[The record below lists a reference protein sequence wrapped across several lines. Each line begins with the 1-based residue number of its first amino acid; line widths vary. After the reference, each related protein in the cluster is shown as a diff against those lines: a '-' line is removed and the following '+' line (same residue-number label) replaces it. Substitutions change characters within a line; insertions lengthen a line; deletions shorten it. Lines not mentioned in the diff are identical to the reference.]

1 MITDGLFFVVN
12 FCMFDFFLVV
22 SDNRHRRVRD
32 QEDFTTRV
40 SLVVVR
46 VRGLPVELDTINHV
60 SRFFAQFSQWLYAY
74 VRIIRLHIAD
84 NALCPSLRCVSK
96 RAEGRI
102 MPYPTNSRCA
112 DAYRNGALQYPRDRA
127 GVGSGVREQERS
139 MKAKP
144 SGENSGLI
152 KPKRTSI
159 VRVYGK

>member
-46 VRGLPVELDTINHV
+46 IRGLPVELDTINHV

-84 NALCPSLRCVSK
+84 NALCPSLRAFRSGQKAVLC
-96 RAEGRI
+96 RTRLTPDEP
-102 MPYPTNSRCA
+102 MPT
-112 DAYRNGALQYPRDRA
+112 GVA
-127 GVGSGVREQERS
+127 GVGSGVQEQEKS
-139 MKAKP
+139 MKV
-144 SGENSGLI
+144 
-152 KPKRTSI
+152 KRQELRFDKTEMSI
-159 VRVYGK
+159 HVRVYGK

>member
-84 NALCPSLRCVSK
+84 NALCPSLRCVSEW
-96 RAEGRI
+96 AEGRV
-102 MPYPTNSRCA
+102 MPYPTNSR
-112 DAYRNGALQYPRDRA
+112 
-127 GVGSGVREQERS
+127 
-139 MKAKP
+139 
-144 SGENSGLI
+144 
-152 KPKRTSI
+152 
-159 VRVYGK
+159 

>member
-46 VRGLPVELDTINHV
+46 GLPVELDTINHV
-60 SRFFAQFSQWLYAY
+60 SRFFAQFSQWLHAY

-84 NALCPSLRCVSK
+84 NALCPSLRAFRSGQKAVLC
-96 RAEGRI
+96 RTRLTPDEP
-102 MPYPTNSRCA
+102 MPT
-112 DAYRNGALQYPRDRA
+112 GVA
-127 GVGSGVREQERS
+127 GVGSGVQEQEKS
-139 MKAKP
+139 MKV
-144 SGENSGLI
+144 
-152 KPKRTSI
+152 KRQELRFDKTEMSI
-159 VRVYGK
+159 HVRVYGK

>member
-46 VRGLPVELDTINHV
+46 GLPVELDTINHV
-60 SRFFAQFSQWLYAY
+60 SRFFQWLYAY

-84 NALCPSLRCVSK
+84 NALCPSLRAFRRGQKAVLC
-96 RAEGRI
+96 RTRLTPDEP
-102 MPYPTNSRCA
+102 MPT
-112 DAYRNGALQYPRDRA
+112 GVA
-127 GVGSGVREQERS
+127 GVGSGVQEQEKS
-139 MKAKP
+139 MKV
-144 SGENSGLI
+144 
-152 KPKRTSI
+152 KRQELRFDKTEMSI
-159 VRVYGK
+159 HVRVYGK